1 MTLIR
6 TVTRRSSTR
15 KSGAPKHPA
24 PEAVSVMLKPVPL
37 MGNCLIKTDH
47 LWTDALTLPARL
59 LEVQSNFLQQVAYRF
74 IMGVGRR
81 VAERT
86 GHDKPREKSPV

>member
-1 MTLIR
+1 
-6 TVTRRSSTR
+6 
-15 KSGAPKHPA
+15 
-24 PEAVSVMLKPVPL
+24 
-37 MGNCLIKTDH
+37 
-47 LWTDALTLPARL
+47 
-59 LEVQSNFLQQVAYRF
+59 LEVQSNFDLSEMWLQQVAYRF